1 MVNSH
6 QSFPGSGLDMV
17 AMTAYDKQYQ
27 TRLILGGYPMANDM
41 WSPKPYSDP
50 ELLSFDRLK
59 RAVQNRVSERAE
71 AMMDEEFPLS
81 EPRVFEITNEEWKR
95 AKEAVKNSPNA
106 REAYRKYLESM
117 ISDHVDGLI
126 KEDKADLGKMGVVE
140 KSI

>member
-1 MVNSH
+1 MV
-6 QSFPGSGLDMV
+6 V
-17 AMTAYDKQYQ
+17 MTAYDKQYQ
-27 TRLILGGYPMANDM
+27 TRLILGGYPMANEM

-71 AMMDEEFPLS
+71 AMMDEEFPLG
-81 EPRVFEITNEEWKR
+81 ETRVFEITNEEWKR

-106 REAYRKYLESM
+106 REAYRKYLEGM

>member
-1 MVNSH
+1 
-6 QSFPGSGLDMV
+6 
-17 AMTAYDKQYQ
+17 
-27 TRLILGGYPMANDM
+27 MANEM

-71 AMMDEEFPLS
+71 AMMDEEFPLG
-81 EPRVFEITNEEWKR
+81 ETRVFEITNEEWKR

-106 REAYRKYLESM
+106 REAYRKYLEGM

>member
-1 MVNSH
+1 MSNEV
-6 QSFPGSGLDMV
+6 
-17 AMTAYDKQYQ
+17 
-27 TRLILGGYPMANDM
+27 

-71 AMMDEEFPLS
+71 AMMDEEFPLG
-81 EPRVFEITNEEWKR
+81 ENRVFEITNEEWKR

-126 KEDKADLGKMGVVE
+126 KTDKADLGKMGVVE